1 MFFEFNNFIFFVWF
15 FSKEIPWN
23 VSVDLFLSRQSHSI
37 PITNTIKI
45 KWRANVVDIAIFIAT
60 SKSRFDNVVV
70 SIYCQ
75 FKIGKVFGRRQSRL
89 SVVQKQKLHSDLSIS
104 TIKSNGYRWLT
115 CGYNNTIKWLV
126 LNSWFVAIG
135 KRWVPGSKNVKWL
148 RKVKID
154 IDGVSPSASV
164 NECGCQ
170 EKFWLVVWHGIAR
183 SSNWMRRKLYNIE
196 AWSETIWQ

>member
-1 MFFEFNNFIFFVWF
+1 MLLYRYIVN
-15 FSKEIPWN
+15 SKLEK
-23 VSVDLFLSRQSHSI
+23 SLAAD
-37 PITNTIKI
+37 
-45 KWRANVVDIAIFIAT
+45 RADCEYF
-60 SKSRFDNVVV
+60 
-70 SIYCQ
+70 
-75 FKIGKVFGRRQSRL
+75 
-89 SVVQKQKLHSDLSIS
+89 VQKQKLHSDLSIS

-164 NECGCQ
+164 NECSCQ

-196 AWSETIWQ
+196 AFIAITPNIWHSAKQTHLI